1 MYFRQNYIPDPLSL
15 TQATELLLKDTQQ
28 QTVQIRL
35 EKIMNSETTPTIAR
49 LRELLKTLPYCCR
62 STTYKFPDICWTH
75 LEKVDE
81 NQL

>member
-1 MYFRQNYIPDPLSL
+1 
-15 TQATELLLKDTQQ
+15 
-28 QTVQIRL
+28 
-35 EKIMNSETTPTIAR
+35 MNSETTPTIAR
-49 LRELLKTLPYCCR
+49 GRKFLKTLPYCCR